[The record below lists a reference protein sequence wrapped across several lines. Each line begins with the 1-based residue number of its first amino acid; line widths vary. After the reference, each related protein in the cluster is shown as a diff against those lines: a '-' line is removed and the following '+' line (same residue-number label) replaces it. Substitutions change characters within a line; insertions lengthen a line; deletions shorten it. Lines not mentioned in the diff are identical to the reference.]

1 MQIQDFIG
9 QLGSYMTSG
18 NKNTSIKRSGESGS
32 VKESALIAK
41 GQIFEGSVSSID
53 GKKVTLSLPNGQT
66 MTARLEGNVS
76 LEEGTS
82 VFFQVK
88 SNDGKTIEITP
99 LQNGNINNPILLNAL
114 SEAALPQTGRNIEL
128 VNTLMQNN
136 LPINADNL
144 ARMGRL
150 ASSHSDVD
158 IMTLIRMDQFGIEPT
173 PENIDNFVRFE
184 ENSNAIL
191 EDVKNF
197 VSSLPEALAS
207 LNLSKTDII
216 EIQQA
221 IIDVSNYKLDGE
233 APVNGELPIDQEV
246 VEMDNMTRN
255 PEAESTVSS
264 EKAAVSTPEENLQ
277 SKLQASDSLEAELAM
292 NQGEKVS
299 SESGEKAAAS
309 NANESVV
316 NPNAQDEAVVVT
328 ESKAGE
334 TSVRTEAFSQ
344 RQELAT
350 ELKNVPGFMEANP
363 QLFDEKG
370 NLKADIPDRQILTAL
385 NDFLKNNPDISKS
398 MIKDIFSGK
407 GYQSAL
413 SNVLESEWL
422 MKPDE
427 VSLKD
432 SIRKMYEKIERQISN
447 LDKVARAIAGENN
460 PISDSLKG
468 VKSNIDFMNQINQ
481 LYSYVQIPLRMANQ
495 SATGDLYVYS
505 RKKKGQ
511 GESDDISAFL
521 HLSLNHLGNTDI
533 AVTMHK
539 KQVGIRFYLD
549 DPISYQ
555 LVNDNLDKLD
565 DKLRA
570 KGYIPNI
577 LLTDTPCEENLALK
591 MLDSNTVNTE
601 QKIKRYSFDVR
612 A

>member
-1 MQIQDFIG
+1 
-9 QLGSYMTSG
+9 
-18 NKNTSIKRSGESGS
+18 
-32 VKESALIAK
+32 
-41 GQIFEGSVSSID
+41 
-53 GKKVTLSLPNGQT
+53 

-277 SKLQASDSLEAELAM
+277 TTLQASDSLEAELAM

-299 SESGEKAAAS
+299 NESGEKAAAS

>member
-207 LNLSKTDII
+207 LNVSKTDMI

-277 SKLQASDSLEAELAM
+277 STLQASDSLEAELAM

-299 SESGEKAAAS
+299 SESDEKAAAS

-316 NPNAQDEAVVVT
+316 NPNTQDEAVVVT

-385 NDFLKNNPDISKS
+385 NDFMKNNPDISKS

>member
-114 SEAALPQTGRNIEL
+114 SEAALTQTGRNIEL

-207 LNLSKTDII
+207 LNVSKTDMI

-233 APVNGELPIDQEV
+233 EPVNGELPIDQEV

-316 NPNAQDEAVVVT
+316 NPNTQDEAVVVT

-385 NDFLKNNPDISKS
+385 NDFMKNNPDISKS